1 MRLGRSRDDGGQG
14 DRRGDKAELG
24 VRLPQ
29 THLQTS
35 KHPWEVSGTEDSYVA
50 TWAGSG
56 NDAKGTTV
64 FLLESPL
71 VLITVQGQGG
81 QTGMREGGTISH

>member
-1 MRLGRSRDDGGQG
+1 MGDADTLADLEASMGGEWH
-14 DRRGDKAELG
+14 RGL
-24 VRLPQ
+24 
-29 THLQTS
+29 
-35 KHPWEVSGTEDSYVA
+35 YVA